1 MSRIMSLKQKIKLVI
16 NGIIKRGYWFD
27 NIAFQDCRKFYRYN
41 TFNTKVVNLGSTS
54 AVAAFNYEGLE
65 IQSANWAM
73 SRNPLSGDLAI
84 LKNYCSF
91 LAPRDSCVLIPLCPF
106 SALAGGYKYLDDRY
120 YPILYPTMIPN
131 YSYIHDVQ
139 VRRRWNEPMWTYPI
153 YAPFLDLYK
162 FVFKNKEKKMSE
174 KGMEEDAAIKINSWC
189 SEFSLKDLSSTFS
202 LVNMDAISD
211 AVDTLNQII
220 SFCIEHNSKPV
231 IVVPPVYDSLAKFF
245 TPEVK
250 NRLIYLLVDSID
262 DRSVKILDYLVNEEF
277 SKNKSLFKDSF
288 LLNRKGSKMF
298 TRRILKDLCII

>member
-1 MSRIMSLKQKIKLVI
+1 
-16 NGIIKRGYWFD
+16 
-27 NIAFQDCRKFYRYN
+27 
-41 TFNTKVVNLGSTS
+41 
-54 AVAAFNYEGLE
+54 
-65 IQSANWAM
+65 
-73 SRNPLSGDLAI
+73 
-84 LKNYCSF
+84 
-91 LAPRDSCVLIPLCPF
+91 
-106 SALAGGYKYLDDRY
+106 
-120 YPILYPTMIPN
+120 
-131 YSYIHDVQ
+131 
-139 VRRRWNEPMWTYPI
+139 
-153 YAPFLDLYK
+153 
-162 FVFKNKEKKMSE
+162 
-174 KGMEEDAAIKINSWC
+174 
-189 SEFSLKDLSSTFS
+189 
-202 LVNMDAISD
+202 MDAISD